1 MSALLNKVETD
12 QLNFFKDMVEYHYM
26 IKDIYSGLNPDG
38 NSWDPVYS
46 RERNQALDEL
56 GLKGQKLTSLNY
68 DDKMQF
74 LLKILLIS
82 KKYTIQ
88 QIFELMDK
96 STDGVRVRFAFQKVL
111 QTMKSSSKKKKTKR
125 KKKSSKKKKSKRKSK
140 RSSKKK
146 KSKRSSKKKKKSSK
160 KKRRLI

>member
-1 MSALLNKVETD
+1 MSIFLNKVEMD
-12 QLNFFKDMVEYHYM
+12 QLTFFKDMVEGHYM

-38 NSWDPVYS
+38 KAWDPVYS

-56 GLKGQKLTSLNY
+56 GLKGKKINSLNY
-68 DDKMQF
+68 DNKMQF

-88 QIFELMDK
+88 QIFEFMNK
-96 STDGVRVRFAFQKVL
+96 STDGIRVRFAFQKVL
-111 QTMKSSSKKKKTKR
+111 QTMKSGSKKKTKR

-140 RSSKKK
+140 KKKKSSKKK
-146 KSKRSSKKKKKSSK
+146 NKSSKKKNKSSK